1 MGKSSKNGKQ
11 HLLNVYEALRKQLVC
26 KSISNYSEPVQ
37 KTVKYITGKYPNIKK
52 VIMKYELPNPDEEPD
67 LEIITTNGE
76 AIKVNLF
83 SLKSRG
89 KIQPKNPGAKSFLA
103 RYFRSGYIQDQF
115 NLFLEREYKLFLQ
128 SIVAVKED
136 LNEYDSETTL
146 KKKVKQ
152 IYPSFNEEINPFRT
166 SLLFNLRE
174 KLFELLQQ
182 QSITFAEGLSAG
194 YRELMLLDSM
204 NIVTHYL
211 GEGAASIV
219 EEWKPTTQQDEIQIY
234 KKGNATVGIRM
245 GQSALTLRL
254 KFESSPDS
262 SLKLATSYDEFPLEN
277 KRELLNKK
285 SLTKFQKL
293 LHRHPE
299 TVIGNDRNAIGK
311 CNEAM
316 IYAAFI
322 ENYPQVYQADSQE
335 YYTMFETYSPK
346 VKEETVV
353 YLKDAAQT
361 AVTEIER
368 YLTKKYRNF
377 ELESIQLVPQSYLKN
392 RLDTADIQL
401 SVKSNGKTIS
411 EGFSLKAASKR
422 GNWITMKNPGA
433 GTILGPTYFS
443 IGSLTMD
450 TDRVKK
456 QFEEGA
462 LTHRESIIEISKSL
476 GEQLEQA
483 SQANLKNGL
492 EALLGKA
499 VTVVTFY
506 SERSSAYF
514 EHNQIDTHI
523 KVSPQTPTPINTFV
537 EWNNGEEYLRL
548 RVKFSGGQSRGWTSI
563 KLACEYR
570 VE

>member
-11 HLLNVYEALRKQLVC
+11 HLLNVYEALRKQLDC
-26 KSISNYSEPVQ
+26 ESISTYNEPIQ
-37 KTVKYITGKYPNIKK
+37 KTVNYITEKYPNIEK

-67 LEIITTNGE
+67 LKITMTTGE
-76 AIKVNLF
+76 VIKVNLF
-83 SLKSRG
+83 SLKSTG

-103 RYFRSGYIQDQF
+103 KYFRSGYIQDQF

-128 SIVAVKED
+128 SIVAVKEE
-136 LNEYDSETTL
+136 LNEYDSVTTL
-146 KKKVKQ
+146 KKKVNQ
-152 IYPSFNEEINPFRT
+152 MYPSFNEEINPFRT

-182 QSITFAEGLSAG
+182 QNGTFAEGLSAG
-194 YRELMLLDSM
+194 YHALMLLDST
-204 NIVTHYL
+204 NIITRYL
-211 GEGAASIV
+211 NEGTATIV
-219 EEWKPTTQQDEIQIY
+219 EEWQPTTQLDEILIY
-234 KKGNATVGIRM
+234 KKGNDTVGIRM

-254 KFESSPDS
+254 KFESSPES
-262 SLKLATSYDEFPLEN
+262 SLKLATSYDIFPLEN
-277 KRELLNKK
+277 KRELVNKR
-285 SLTKFQKL
+285 SLKKFQKL
-293 LHRHPE
+293 LNHHSK
-299 TVIGNDRNAIGK
+299 TATGNDSNAIGK
-311 CNEAM
+311 CNEAI

-322 ENYPQVYQADSQE
+322 ENYPQIYQIDSRE

-346 VKEETVV
+346 VKEETVN
-353 YLKDAAQT
+353 YLNDAAQT
-361 AVTEIER
+361 AVTEIEQ
-368 YLTKKYRNF
+368 YLLNKYDTF
-377 ELESIQLVPQSYLKN
+377 EVESIQLVPQGYLKN

-401 SVKSNGKTIS
+401 SVKCNGKTIN

-433 GTILGPTYFS
+433 GTILGPTYFGV
-443 IGSLTMD
+443 GSLTID

-456 QFEEGA
+456 LFEAGK
-462 LTHRESIIEISKSL
+462 LTHQESISEISKSL
-476 GEQLEQA
+476 GEQLKQA
-483 SQANLKNGL
+483 PQANLKKGL

-506 SERSSAYF
+506 SERSSVYF

-523 KVSPQTPTPINTFV
+523 KVSPQTPTPINTYV
-537 EWNNGEEYLRL
+537 EWNNGEEYLKL
-548 RVKFSGGQSRGWTSI
+548 RVKFSGGQSRGWSSI